1 MTVSSPYGTTTDRPR
16 RRLQAI
22 GVVIATFLTGMAA
35 AHLLAGET
43 QPVARDGRGS
53 QAQARYSA
61 SADAAGST
69 PPGPT
74 TEEDGAPAGFARTEQ
89 GAVAAAAAFVTTGQ
103 ALLDTDPL
111 AAEEAVR
118 RIAAAA
124 TADAQVKEVLAR
136 LATVRETLAPGTG
149 PIVYRQSPISWRVD
163 GYTPERARVAVWS
176 VGVLSREGIAPPQAG
191 WTTSTFDLV
200 WERGDWRIWAETVTA
215 GPAPLL
221 DDSATPATSGQ
232 LATALRGF
240 TDFGDRT

>member
-1 MTVSSPYGTTTDRPR
+1 MTVPSRYTTTTDRPR
-16 RRLQAI
+16 RPFQMI
-22 GVVIATFLTGMAA
+22 GVVLATFLTGMAA
-35 AHLLAGET
+35 AHLLVGGT
-43 QPVARDGRGS
+43 QPVTRDDRGS

-61 SADAAGST
+61 SAGAAGST

-74 TEEDGAPAGFARTEQ
+74 IEEDGAPAGFARTEQ

-118 RIAAAA
+118 RMAASA
-124 TADAQVKEVLAR
+124 TADAQVKDVLSR
-136 LATVRETLAPGTG
+136 LAAVRETLAPGTG

-163 GYTPERARVAVWS
+163 GYTPDRARVAVWS
-176 VGVLSREGIAPPQAG
+176 VGILSREGIAPPQAG

-200 WERGDWRIWAETVTA
+200 WERGGWRIWAETLTP

-221 DDSATPATSGQ
+221 DGSATPATSSQ
-232 LATALRGF
+232 LAAALRGF

>member
-1 MTVSSPYGTTTDRPR
+1 MTVSSQYGITSGRPR
-16 RRLQAI
+16 RRFPVT
-22 GVVIATFLTGMAA
+22 GVVLAAFLTGMAA
-35 AHLLAGET
+35 AHLLAGVT
-43 QPVARDGRGS
+43 QPVARDGHGS
-53 QAQARYSA
+53 QAPVRHSA
-61 SADAAGST
+61 SPEAADSA

-74 TEEDGAPAGFARTEQ
+74 TEENGAPAGFARTGQ

-103 ALLDTDPL
+103 ALLDIDPL

-118 RIAAAA
+118 RMAASA
-124 TADAQVKEVLAR
+124 TADAQVREVLAR
-136 LATVRETLAPGTG
+136 LADVRETLAPGTG
-149 PIVYRQSPISWRVD
+149 PIVYRQSPISWRMD
-163 GYTPERARVAVWS
+163 GYTPDRARVAVWS

-191 WTTSTFDLV
+191 WTTSTFDLI

-221 DDSATPATSGQ
+221 DDSATPATSSQ